1 MYFEKLNNDNVELYL
16 NYLKEAFTIDKDM
29 MIAEKYDEEGI
40 RKRINDPFYM
50 RTTSILAID
59 SSNKVM
65 GRIEYHFYGCMQDG
79 YRMAYVDWVCVLPQ
93 FRHGGVA
100 QALFKEFEKEC
111 VVNNINQYYLIR
123 ATNDNANHFY
133 GHFENVTLDEEPM
146 LRKYINQ

>member
-1 MYFEKLNNDNVELYL
+1 MKFEKLTLKNVDAYIK
-16 NYLKEAFTIDKDM
+16 YLKIAIQEEPEEMTTDIIDEDK
-29 MIAEKYDEEGI
+29 I
-40 RKRINDPFYM
+40 KRNLEDPFYKHS
-50 RTTSILAID
+50 TSILAILD
-59 SSNKVM
+59 DKVV
-65 GRIEYHFYGCMQDG
+65 GRIEYHFYGCIQNG
-79 YRMAYVDWVCVLPQ
+79 YRMAYVDWVYVLPQ